1 MLEQRG
7 EAPREPECT
16 ADLNITANVDKDYV
30 SRGEERM
37 DLYRRM
43 AAIRSQTDADDL
55 LDEIIDRYGD
65 PPKGVLNLIEVAL
78 LRANARKV
86 HIKDIRQK
94 ASEVLFTLTALNF
107 QAFSD
112 LCAHPSYKN
121 RLQLVASAKEPTIRL
136 RLATG
141 VDSLKQSKI
150 FIQQYAAR
158 CGEQNGG

>member
-1 MLEQRG
+1 
-7 EAPREPECT
+7 
-16 ADLNITANVDKDYV
+16 
-30 SRGEERM
+30 
-37 DLYRRM
+37 
-43 AAIRSQTDADDL
+43 
-55 LDEIIDRYGD
+55 
-65 PPKGVLNLIEVAL
+65 VLNLIEVAL

-86 HIKDIRQK
+86 HVKDIRQK
-94 ASEVLFTLTALNF
+94 ANEMVFVLTQLNF

-121 RLQLVASAKEPTIRL
+121 RLQLVASAKEPTVRL

-158 CGEQNGG
+158 CGQKTGE